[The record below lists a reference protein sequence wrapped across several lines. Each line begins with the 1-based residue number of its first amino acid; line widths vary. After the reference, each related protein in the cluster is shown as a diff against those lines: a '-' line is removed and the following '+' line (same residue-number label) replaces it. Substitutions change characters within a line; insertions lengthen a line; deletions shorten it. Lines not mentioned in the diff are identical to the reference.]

1 MMNVHLS
8 LQNNI
13 CFSPV
18 FNVDVGEALDLFYAL
33 YCWVY
38 DLHHINI
45 DFVLDLEKIAVCLNN
60 GGNEVR
66 RGTNRD
72 TPLTPPPPKFL

>member
-33 YCWVY
+33 YCWVH

-45 DFVLDLEKIAVCLNN
+45 DFVLDLEKIVVCFNN
-60 GGNEVR
+60 GGNYVR
-66 RGTNRD
+66 RGTNRAPRP
-72 TPLTPPPPKFL
+72 PLPPKLL